1 MSNEA
6 SANIQQFEFKAEMKE
21 LLNLIVHSLY
31 THPEVFLR
39 ELVSNA
45 SDALNKVRFQRLT
58 STEILNPELELQ
70 IKITIDKE
78 NSTFSI
84 EDTGIGMSYDDL
96 INQIGTIAS
105 SGTKKLLASLKE
117 SKQKPEGNFIG
128 QFGVGFYSVFMV
140 TDEITIETRNSS
152 PDSKAYK
159 WVSNGQSNF
168 TIEEIERENRGTK
181 ISFKLKDEHKE
192 FAEDYRIK
200 GILRKYSNFVDFP
213 IFVNDEEVN
222 KVQALWHRKK
232 EDITD
237 EEFNE
242 FYKFISN
249 DFSEPL
255 GHLHFSIEGN
265 INFKALLF
273 VPKVAPVAMMRET
286 SEKSVQLYSN
296 KIFIQDDAKE
306 LLPEYLRFLKGVVDT
321 EDLPLNVSR
330 EVTQSSHL
338 MTKIR
343 NVITGKVLTMLE
355 EWADKD
361 VEKYNEFFKN
371 FGPLFKTGV
380 NSDFSNKKRLV
391 ELLRFESSATKVNE
405 FTSFNGYASR
415 MKPEQNEIYFI
426 SGSYREQIEKN
437 PNIEYFLKNNYEV
450 LYLTDPVDIFT
461 VPYIMDYDGK
471 NIVSIDKANLNLDKS
486 KEENEVV
493 EAETTKSLIEKFKS
507 VLGDKV
513 EDVVESKRLVS
524 SPVTLVV
531 SSGGLDPQME
541 KIMQMMDKEFSA
553 SKRLMEINI
562 SHPLIKNLS
571 SLIEHNKNE
580 ELQNKTIVQLYE
592 GALLIEG
599 IMKSPTEFVSRMNEL
614 LIFATKEN

>member
-1 MSNEA
+1 MSNEV

-58 STEILNPELELQ
+58 STEILQPELEL
-70 IKITIDKE
+70 KININVDKE
-78 NSTFSI
+78 NGTFTI

-117 SKQKPEGNFIG
+117 SNQKPDGNFIG
-128 QFGVGFYSVFMV
+128 QFGVGFYSVYMV
-140 TDEITIETRNSS
+140 TDEITIETRNSA
-152 PDSKAYK
+152 PDSKSYK

-181 ISFKLKDEHKE
+181 ITFKLKDEHKE
-192 FAEDYRIK
+192 FTEDYRIK
-200 GILRKYSNFVDFP
+200 STLRKYSNFVDFP
-213 IFVNDEEVN
+213 IFVNNEEVN

-232 EDITD
+232 EDIKED
-237 EEFNE
+237 ELNE

-249 DFSEPL
+249 DFAEPL
-255 GHLHFSIEGN
+255 GHLHFSVEGN

-273 VPKVAPVAMMRET
+273 IPKSAPVAMLRDAT
-286 SEKSVQLYSN
+286 EKSVQLYSS

-330 EVTQSSHL
+330 EVTQSSPL

-343 NVITGKVLTMLE
+343 NVITGKVLTLLE

-361 VEKYNEFFKN
+361 KEKYNEFFTH

-380 NSDFSNKKRLV
+380 NSDFTNKNRLV
-391 ELLRFESSATKVNE
+391 ELLRFESSATKANE
-405 FTSFNGYASR
+405 YTSFNGYTSR
-415 MKPEQNEIYFI
+415 MKAEQTEIYFI

-437 PNIEYFLKNNYEV
+437 PNIEYFLKNDYEV

-461 VPYIMDYDGK
+461 VPYIMEYDGK
-471 NIVSIDKANLNLDKS
+471 NIVSIDKANLNINKT
-486 KEENEVV
+486 
-493 EAETTKSLIEKFKS
+493 EAESDVVTEESTKTLIVKFKE

-513 EDVVESKRLVS
+513 EDVIESKRLVS

-531 SSGGLDPQME
+531 GSGGLDPQME
-541 KIMQMMDKEFSA
+541 KIMQMMDKQYSA
-553 SKRLMEINI
+553 SKRLMEINLE
-562 SHPLIKNLS
+562 HPLIKNLS
-571 SLIEHNKNE
+571 SLIAQNKNE
-580 ELQNKTIVQLYE
+580 ELQNKTIIQLYE

-599 IMKSPTEFVSRMNEL
+599 IMKSPSEFVSRMNEL